1 MSARKFL
8 AALILVLCASCSFA
22 EVTPRQVLS
31 DPRFAPLVPATR
43 EKGSAS
49 LTGRYIC
56 AMEVP
61 SRTGGQKILAPT
73 SAVIEIMKYSPE
85 IHAYPF
91 RFDIHGAKKTDGY
104 MTLDTEAEAPL
115 MFSYTKTESGKYEL
129 TGKSYAALSE
139 GDNSWLLGA
148 VSDGTI
154 TMLIPIGDMYYP
166 EGWYLGAWK
175 CSDGTQFTFAEDG
188 KISAN
193 GHEIGT
199 YIVEDNRITVTAPD
213 GSKDTIYAIW
223 NPFSKVL
230 VITFNSGPNGM
241 GTNAGVFTRMNEAP
255 APVTPTP
262 VTPAPVTPKPEPK
275 TPEPTPK
282 PEPVTPKPEMPT
294 EFPPMPKVS
303 LPPQNLNIDGV
314 WGAYVNGKQ
323 FITQYQGKNYYGWI
337 DGEPSE
343 MGVISVKGKTLTGK
357 NNHGVEFTAELE
369 LSADGKE
376 LSLTFENGNTIRY
389 QKLQ

>member
-61 SRTGGQKILAPT
+61 SRTGGPKILAPT

-175 CSDGTQFTFAEDG
+175 CSDGTQFTFDG
-188 KISAN
+188 GKMYAS
-193 GHEIGT
+193 GREIGT
-199 YIVEDNRITVTAPD
+199 FTVEDNRITVTAPD
-213 GSKDTIYAIW
+213 GSKDTVYAIW
-223 NPFSKVL
+223 NPFKGAL

-241 GTNAGVFTRMNEAP
+241 GANAGVFTRMKEAP
-255 APVTPTP
+255 KPV
-262 VTPAPVTPKPEPK
+262 ATPKSPEQISKPK
-275 TPEPTPK
+275 TESPK
-282 PEPVTPKPEMPT
+282 TESNPKTESSPSPKMPT
-294 EFPPMPKVS
+294 EFPPMPEVNMPRQS
-303 LPPQNLNIDGV
+303 PNIDGV
-314 WGAYVNGKQ
+314 WGAYVNGQ
-323 FITQYQGKNYYGWI
+323 QWIIQYQGNNYYAWI
-337 DGEPSE
+337 NGQPSE
-343 MGVISVKGKTLTGK
+343 MGIFTLSGNTMTGM

-369 LSADGKE
+369 LDDDGTE
-376 LSLTFENGNTIRY
+376 LVMTFENGNAIRY
-389 QKLQ
+389 MKLK